1 MTISVVVKLRNDIQ
15 NLLLEIKENNIEA
28 AIQTLDR
35 VINISNSMNSFNAR
49 MLLASVYEIKKDYSN
64 AIVEY
69 LKIAYSGLDDK
80 KLSNEALFRAAQ
92 MYEKAGNFKEA
103 KKVYQKVAD
112 LNNSDWEIASVKKLE
127 ELKNK

>member
-1 MTISVVVKLRNDIQ
+1 
-15 NLLLEIKENNIEA
+15 
-28 AIQTLDR
+28 
-35 VINISNSMNSFNAR
+35 
-49 MLLASVYEIKKDYSN
+49 
-64 AIVEY
+64 
-69 LKIAYSGLDDK
+69 
-80 KLSNEALFRAAQ
+80 